1 MKDEWLNNVDPAKAK
16 LTDRIFWEHGGK
28 KYQVDGRNVVL
39 DYSPKEKETA
49 QWLSELL
56 GRHVEMVP
64 RVNYPKNISTP
75 DYLVDGVKFD
85 LKEISG
91 SGKNVIDNASKK
103 AKEQSENIVF
113 DITNTPLSED
123 EIFELLDKVYKSG
136 RRGLNTALIK
146 KSDKLVDIIEPKEK

>member
-16 LTDRIFWEHGGK
+16 LTDRKFWEHGGK

-39 DYSPKEKETA
+39 DYSPKKETA

-64 RVNYPKNISTP
+64 RVNYPKNIPTP

-91 SGKNVIDNASKK
+91 SGKTS
-103 AKEQSENIVF
+103 
-113 DITNTPLSED
+113 
-123 EIFELLDKVYKSG
+123 
-136 RRGLNTALIK
+136 
-146 KSDKLVDIIEPKEK
+146 